1 MIEMLSTIVTRGSHS
16 CFFFIVFI
24 SMSALMTTLARIVS
38 SVALSAA
45 LIAPALAS
53 DSFRLDH
60 RELAAGVHALIGPI
74 GARTYENHGLNANFG
89 VIDTTE
95 GAVLIDS
102 GASQQGAQLLE
113 AEATRLTGKPVRW
126 VINTGAQDH
135 RWLGNSYF
143 RNKGAD
149 VIALA
154 RTADTQQKN
163 ALAQLDNL
171 RPVLKERLDGT
182 EPVTANRRLEG
193 AHETLDLGGRRIEI
207 HYFADAHFPGDTVV
221 WLPQER
227 IAFSG
232 DHVYV
237 DRLLGILPQSNA
249 ETWLKAFE
257 GLKGLQ
263 PAVIVPGHGAVTDLA
278 KAQADSGDYLAFI
291 VNGVKA
297 LAEDMAGV
305 DEAVAQLGDAPQF
318 ARLANYDEL
327 HRGNVSRA
335 YLRFESAQ

>member
-193 AHETLDLGGRRIEI
+193 AHETTSV
-207 HYFADAHFPGDTVV
+207 ADASRSITSPTRTS
-221 WLPQER
+221 PATQS
-227 IAFSG
+227 SG
-232 DHVYV
+232 C
-237 DRLLGILPQSNA
+237 
-249 ETWLKAFE
+249 
-257 GLKGLQ
+257 
-263 PAVIVPGHGAVTDLA
+263 
-278 KAQADSGDYLAFI
+278 
-291 VNGVKA
+291 
-297 LAEDMAGV
+297 
-305 DEAVAQLGDAPQF
+305 
-318 ARLANYDEL
+318 
-327 HRGNVSRA
+327 HRNVSPSPATTSMLIGCWASCRRA
-335 YLRFESAQ
+335 MPRPGYRPSRD

>member
-1 MIEMLSTIVTRGSHS
+1 MNVLTRP
-16 CFFFIVFI
+16 
-24 SMSALMTTLARIVS
+24 LAC
-38 SVALSAA
+38 
-45 LIAPALAS
+45 
-53 DSFRLDH
+53 
-60 RELAAGVHALIGPI
+60 LAAAMFLMPAVAGDTFHLAHEEVAPGVHALVGPI
-74 GARTYENHGLNANFG
+74 GARTHDNHALNANFG
-89 VIDTTE
+89 VIDTAE

-135 RWLGNSYF
+135 RWLGNGYF
-143 RNKGAD
+143 RGKGVD

-154 RTADTQQKN
+154 RTTDTQQKN
-163 ALAQLDNL
+163 ALAQLDSL

-193 AHETLDLGGRRIEI
+193 AHETLDLGSRRIEI
-207 HYFADAHFPGDTVV
+207 HYFADAHFPGDAVV

-227 IAFSG
+227 IAFAG
-232 DHVYV
+232 DHIYV
-237 DRLLGILPQSNA
+237 DRMLGILPQSNA
-249 ETWLKAFE
+249 ETWLHAFE
-257 GLKGLQ
+257 ALKALQ

-278 KAQADSGDYLAFI
+278 RAQADTGDYLAFI
-291 VNGVKA
+291 VSGVKA

-305 DEAVAQLGDAPQF
+305 DEAVAQLGDAPHF
-318 ARLANYDEL
+318 SRLANYEEL